1 MREDP
6 WSSVPRPAAGL
17 LRAREPSAP
26 NRVWFALDDKG
37 RRHLLLPVPGDGAA
51 TVDFETRGLIAAV
64 RQLHLDEGPD
74 GTWVDIACL
83 DGGSADAFAALGR
96 ELDGQL
102 TTRQDDV
109 VTVVS
114 EVLERWRRFWLEAA
128 SRGVLDAAAEKGLI
142 GELWFFLRWLGS
154 PASVR
159 HWMGPLGDRHDFVT
173 MPVSVEVKTA
183 SVQGGE
189 MPTHPIAH
197 LDQLADPVNG
207 SLMLFS
213 LGLAR
218 DTDGDTTLPGLVAEA
233 ESLCQG
239 TTHVVAWRE
248 RIHAAGW
255 RPPHGE
261 LYTSRFRVVSQQ
273 LYRVDDQFPRL
284 IRSSFNG
291 RQPPAGVGDIRYS
304 VTPSIVSGTHLLA
317 SEPQGARS
325 YLSPFDE
332 TMG

>member
-17 LRAREPSAP
+17 LRAREPSEP
-26 NRVWFALDDKG
+26 NGVWYGWDDQG
-37 RRHLLLPVPGDGAA
+37 RRHLLLPVPSDHNA
-51 TVDFETRGLIAAV
+51 TVDFETRGLIATV

-74 GTWVDIACL
+74 GTWVDIGCL
-83 DGGSADAFAALGR
+83 DGGSAGAFAALAR
-96 ELDGQL
+96 ELNEQL
-102 TTRQDDV
+102 AARQRDV
-109 VTVVS
+109 ATVVS

-128 SRGVLDAAAEKGLI
+128 SPGLLDPAAELGLI
-142 GELWFFLRWLGS
+142 GELWFLLRWLGAA
-154 PASVR
+154 ASVR
-159 HWMGPLGDRHDFVT
+159 HWTGPLGDRHDFVT
-173 MPVSVEVKTA
+173 TSVSVEAKTA
-183 SVQGGE
+183 SVRGGE

-218 DTDGDTTLPGLVAEA
+218 DADGDTTLPGLVAEA

-239 TTHVVAWRE
+239 TPHVVAWRE

-261 LYTSRFRVVSQQ
+261 LYTRRFRVVSQQ

-284 IRSSFNG
+284 VRSSFNG
-291 RQPPAGVGDIRYS
+291 GQPPAGVGDIRYS
-304 VTPSIVSGTHLLA
+304 VTPSVVSGTHVLA

-325 YLSPFDE
+325 YLSPFE
-332 TMG
+332 TAME